1 MKKLFFL
8 LVAMLFLGVS
18 SLFAQ
23 SSNEPIIID
32 KAFIGHNYYHGD
44 KMITRMS
51 DMKAIVSNDPLALK
65 EVKKASIAS
74 GFSYVFAYAGG
85 FAIGWQIGNLF
96 FDKFNPYIFGGG
108 IGLTAI
114 GFGLSA
120 LADNHFNKG
129 ATIYNGNL
137 GVTSYGNSVEVDFGL
152 VSQGVGV
159 TLSF

>member
-1 MKKLFFL
+1 MKKVSFFL
-8 LVAMLFLGVS
+8 FAILFLGLA
-18 SLFAQ
+18 SLYAQ

-44 KMITRMS
+44 KMITKMS

-96 FDKFNPYIFGGG
+96 FGKINPYVLGGG
-108 IGLTAI
+108 IGLAAI

-120 LADNHFNKG
+120 LADSHFNKG
-129 ATIYNGNL
+129 ANIYNGNL
-137 GVTSYGNSVEVDFGL
+137 GITSYGNSVEVDFGL